1 MNNKSFKDNMSI
13 IKKNIDKFLGLMAF
27 IATGGGLIIST
38 AIHEKNIYKTEILVI
53 IGCFYIISLIDYFK
67 KLILEEDNE
76 NI

>member
-1 MNNKSFKDNMSI
+1 MKNKSFKKNILI

-38 AIHEKNIYKTEILVI
+38 AIRERNIYKTEVLVI

-76 NI
+76 II